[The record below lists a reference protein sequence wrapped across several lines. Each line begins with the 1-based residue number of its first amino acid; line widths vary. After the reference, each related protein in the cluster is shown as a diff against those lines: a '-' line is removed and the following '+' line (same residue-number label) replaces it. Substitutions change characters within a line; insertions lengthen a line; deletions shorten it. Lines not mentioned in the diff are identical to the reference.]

1 MEGAD
6 VNRQAPLVRRDVIVI
21 GASAG
26 GVEALREV
34 VAGFPPDLPATVLV
48 VLHMPAF
55 GISVL
60 PDILRRA
67 GKLPARIPISGEHLT
82 PGTIFVAR
90 PDRHLV
96 CADSQILL
104 TRGPHESGHRPA
116 IDALFRTAARTLG
129 PRVIS
134 VVLSGMLDDGTAG
147 ALAVHQRGG
156 LVVAQDPSDALFPSM
171 PRHVIEMAGA
181 DLVAPAHELG
191 AKLAQLVSGDPARPE
206 PPPSDLLSME
216 ADMAVMKGPA
226 MGAPERPGV
235 PSGYSCPD
243 CAGSLYRIE
252 DERLLRFRCRVGHAW
267 SAAALLGE
275 QSAQLDTALWMALR
289 ILEEKVDLGRA
300 LAERA
305 EVGGDPLTRDRYL
318 QQADEAVRAAG
329 LIRSVLAAGVMGAAQ
344 MEEGNA

>member
-1 MEGAD
+1 
-6 VNRQAPLVRRDVIVI
+6 VKQQAHRDVILI

-48 VLHMPAF
+48 VLHMPPF
-55 GISVL
+55 GTSVL
-60 PDILRRA
+60 PEILRRA
-67 GKLPARIPISGEHLT
+67 GKLPARVPVSGEHLT

-116 IDALFRTAARTLG
+116 IDALFRTAARALG

-147 ALAVHQRGG
+147 SLAVHQRGG
-156 LVVAQDPSDALFPSM
+156 LVVAQDPTDALFPSM
-171 PRHVIEMAGA
+171 PRHVVELAA
-181 DLVAPAHELG
+181 PDLVAPAAELG
-191 AKLAQLVSGDPARPE
+191 AMLATLVSDDPDQPDS
-206 PPPSDLLSME
+206 PPSDLLSME
-216 ADMAVMKGPA
+216 ADLALMDDPA
-226 MGAPERPGV
+226 MHSPDRPGV

-243 CAGSLYRIE
+243 CAGTLFQI
-252 DERLLRFRCRVGHAW
+252 DDQGLLRFRCRVGHAW

-289 ILEEKVDLGRA
+289 SLEEKAA
-300 LAERA
+300 LARELADRA
-305 EVGGDPLTRDRYL
+305 EARGNVLTRDRYL
-318 QQADEAVRAAG
+318 QQADEAVRAAA
-329 LIRSVLAAGVMGAAQ
+329 LIRSVLEAGLPVAAGT
-344 MEEGNA
+344 EEENV